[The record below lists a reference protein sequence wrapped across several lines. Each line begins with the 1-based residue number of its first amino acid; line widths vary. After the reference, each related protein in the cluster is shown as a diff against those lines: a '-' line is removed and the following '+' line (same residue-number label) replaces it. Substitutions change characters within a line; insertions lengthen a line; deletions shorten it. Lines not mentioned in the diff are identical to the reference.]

1 MTTTLPAPRSE
12 APLPVAPP
20 EAPASDRGARLAQ
33 ATVRWIAALGGAF
46 LIFSALLI
54 SKNANPLTVYTD
66 AWNSTFARQQSI
78 EDIVIKMAP
87 FVLAALA
94 VVVPARAGM
103 ANVGGEGQ
111 VIIGAVAACGTAMA
125 VGDALPGVTV
135 MVLMMLAGMVA
146 GAMWAGIAGA
156 MRLLLKVNEAVTTLL
171 LNYVALDVL
180 LFLIYQPWR
189 ADPTGQ
195 PATKELQTAAKLPL
209 LAGTTVNVGIVI
221 AVIAVVLVWI
231 ALSFTTWGFSL
242 SVVGG
247 NAEAARRA
255 GLPVAKLLLS
265 ALLVGGALAGLAGM
279 VHFAGVEYK
288 LRPGFGAQIGYTAF
302 LASWLA
308 RHKPIPVLL
317 ACFVFAALTVAGDS
331 LQLDAG
337 LPAAT
342 VNILT
347 GLILIAVLGWTT
359 STRKANS

>member
-1 MTTTLPAPRSE
+1 MSQLLKIYRPPAGEARQPSE
-12 APLPVAPP
+12 NA
-20 EAPASDRGARLAQ
+20 AREGWGRYARFS
-33 ATVRWIAALGGAF
+33 ARWVFALFGAF
-46 LIFSALLI
+46 AIFSVLLI
-54 SKNANPLTVYTD
+54 SKGSNPITVYSD
-66 AWNSTFARQQSI
+66 AWMSTFARQQPV
-78 EDIVIKMAP
+78 EDIVVKMAP
-87 FVLAALA
+87 FILAALA

-111 VIIGAVAACGTAMA
+111 VIIGAVAACGVSLALADRLSGGAMI
-125 VGDALPGVTV
+125 
-135 MVLMMLAGMVA
+135 VLMTLAGAFA

-156 MRLLLKVNEAVTTLL
+156 MRLVLKVNEAVSTLL

-189 ADPTGQ
+189 ATPAGQ
-195 PATKELQTAAKLPL
+195 PATRELADSAKLPL
-209 LAGTTVNVGIVI
+209 IAGTTVHVGITI
-221 AVIAVVLVWI
+221 ALVMVAVVW
-231 ALSFTTWGFSL
+231 ALLTFTTWGFRL

-255 GLPVAKLLLS
+255 GMPVAPLLLS

-308 RHKPIPVLL
+308 RHRPVPVVI

-342 VNILT
+342 VNVLT
-347 GLILIAVLGWTT
+347 GLILVAVLGWA
-359 STRKANS
+359 STRTRPL